1 MTINEG
7 YRCHWCGN
15 QYATSEHYP
24 ACSEDHLEKLRLG
37 RNNPER
43 GLQGF
48 EHKGD
53 VSMVDS
59 LKAEA
64 DEMIQR
70 ESTIKLWAKF
80 INHILA
86 AQAAL
91 FELITGEKPPKI
103 KEILAIISGH

>member
-1 MTINEG
+1 MYVPLYQLTETEIDETKP
-7 YRCHWCGN
+7 R
-15 QYATSEHYP
+15 P
-24 ACSEDHLEKLRLG
+24 R
-37 RNNPER
+37 R

-53 VSMVDS
+53 VSMADS

-91 FELITGEKPPKI
+91 FELITGEKPPKM